1 MHVEANINN
10 YDSLLTNLSIKK
22 VQHNELLYSL
32 EYAPNLFRK
41 WHPRSVLVALDEG
54 FDTWDFMA
62 VITAKSE
69 NTKPA
74 TKVRYYYRTNI
85 HV

>member
-1 MHVEANINN
+1 
-10 YDSLLTNLSIKK
+10 
-22 VQHNELLYSL
+22 
-32 EYAPNLFRK
+32 
-41 WHPRSVLVALDEG
+41 
-54 FDTWDFMA
+54 MA

-85 HV
+85 HVWQEGNISCISIK